1 MERYIYQAKL
11 IRVVDG
17 DTIDAE
23 VDLGFQLT
31 ARLRLRLLGLN
42 AAEMHASDPMQ
53 RQLALEAKCWL
64 KAQLEVH
71 DPFIIRTAKAD
82 AFGRYLT
89 DIYCGE
95 VYLNQAMIDC
105 GLAVPFMRPKNG

>member
-1 MERYIYQAKL
+1 MERYIYRAKL
-11 IRVVDG
+11 AKVVDG
-17 DTIDAE
+17 DTIDAD

-42 AAEMHASDPMQ
+42 AAEMHASDPAE

-64 KAQLEVH
+64 KDQLEVH
-71 DPFIIRTAKAD
+71 GPFVIKTAKAD
-82 AFGRYLT
+82 AFGRYLA

-95 VYLNQAMIDC
+95 FHLNQVMIDC
-105 GLAVPFMRPKNG
+105 GLAVPFMRAKNG